1 MTRKDYVLLA
11 KAISDTQERI
21 RRTFRSADEELYGR
35 DRDQQLRGVRR
46 TAAHICDA
54 LAADNPRFDAGQFL
68 SACGYGATK
77 GPTPWTETM
86 GTDPAAELAKK
97 LDAQSDPHEASR
109 KAWREREETV
119 REPRRAPR
127 ID

>member
-11 KAISDTQERI
+11 KAITDTRHRI
-21 RRTFRSADEELYGR
+21 AK
-35 DRDQQLRGVRR
+35 DQSVRIEDCPAMQRGVRR
-46 TAAHICDA
+46 ATAHICDA

-86 GTDPAAELAKK
+86 GIDPAAELAKK
-97 LDAQSDPHEASR
+97 LDEGSR
-109 KAWREREETV
+109 KAWAEREETV